1 MIKLILYLLI
11 FLSPLITAQKERVVA
26 ETGSR
31 KIYESEFK
39 ERFDFSVHH
48 GVQKEDRLKAKQDF
62 LHQLIAEKLLSI
74 EAGRRGSDTLEAFKD
89 LMIPLENMFVRDA
102 LYTSEIKNKISYSKN
117 DIDEGVLRISKLLK
131 LKFIYSKDQHEIEEI
146 FSLLLKGASFD
157 SLLNL
162 RNEAEEQKVP
172 REVTFGATE
181 KPVEDAV
188 YSLMIGEFTRPV
200 ESEDG
205 FYILKLIDIEKN
217 LNLKDQELIRED
229 VKRIVQTRA
238 EFGRYQEYHRNLFEK
253 ERAAADRE
261 IFEKLSSE
269 FVKKFKEKY
278 SVQKKEYGDKFFLIN
293 GEISSVSKSFQP
305 DLLSRPFIKLEK
317 PVNLKIFLNQLSQE
331 GFYVQDTTELSIR
344 SSLSSYIRKFIEDQ
358 VLTEEGERNGFDN
371 SDEVKKYTGMWK
383 DYYLSKMLMMNM
395 FDSVKVGEEEAYS
408 LYKQNKDMNIH
419 LPLINIAEVLTD
431 SLEVIETIMNELAAG
446 KNIKELAKK
455 YTKRDS
461 LKEKGGEFGFFPITK
476 YGELGKIAS
485 QMSIG
490 QIYGPVKLDEG
501 YSVFQLI
508 DKKEDTAGY
517 KMDYKDVKD
526 QIILML
532 TMEKFEKYVNEYN
545 ASLAQTYGVKIHEDV
560 LKNIE
565 NSYINLVVVRY
576 MGFGGEIY
584 AVPVTEQYS
593 GWYEVWK
600 ERQKLNP

>member
-1 MIKLILYLLI
+1 
-11 FLSPLITAQKERVVA
+11 
-26 ETGSR
+26 
-31 KIYESEFK
+31 
-39 ERFDFSVHH
+39 
-48 GVQKEDRLKAKQDF
+48 KEDKLKEKQDF

-172 REVTFGATE
+172 REVTFGAME

-188 YSLMIGEFTRPV
+188 YSLKIGEFTRPV

-205 FYILKLIDIEKN
+205 FYILKLIDIENN

-238 EFGRYQEYHRNLFEK
+238 EFGRYQEYHRNLFGK

-317 PVNLKIFLNQLSQE
+317 PFNLKIFLNQLSQE

-431 SLEVIETIMNELAAG
+431 SLEVIETVMNELAAG

-545 ASLAQTYGVKIHEDV
+545 ASLAQTYGVKIYEDV

>member
-1 MIKLILYLLI
+1 MIKLIFFLLI
-11 FLSPLITAQKERVVA
+11 LFSPFITAQKESVVA
-26 ETGSR
+26 EIGNR

-39 ERFDFSVHH
+39 ERFDFSVHP
-48 GVQKEDRLKAKQDF
+48 GLLKGDSLKAKQDF

-102 LYTSEIKNKISYSKN
+102 LYTSEIKNKISYSQN

-172 REVTFGATE
+172 REVTFGAME
-181 KPVEDAV
+181 KPVENAV
-188 YSLMIGEFTRPV
+188 YSLKIGEFTRPV

-205 FYILKLIDIEKN
+205 FYILKLIDIENN

-238 EFGRYQEYHRNLFEK
+238 EFGRYQEYHRNLFGK

-317 PVNLKIFLNQLSQE
+317 PFNLKIFLNQLSQE

-431 SLEVIETIMNELAAG
+431 SLEVIETVMNELAAG

-461 LKEKGGEFGFFPITK
+461 LKEKGGEFGFFHITK
-476 YGELGKIAS
+476 YGELGKIAL

-490 QIYGPVKLDEG
+490 QIYGRVKLDEG
-501 YSVFQLI
+501 YSVFQLL

-517 KMDYKDVKD
+517 KMDYSDVKD

-545 ASLAQTYGVKIHEDV
+545 AGLAQKYGVKIYEDV
-560 LKNIE
+560 LKNIK

-584 AVPVTEQYS
+584 AVPITEQYP

-600 ERQKLNP
+600 EKQKLNP